1 MASHCLA
8 LLLSLVNAC
17 ALPWSPL
24 TLRVSLPP
32 HPDLCVQYE
41 AQPPLCGSTL
51 VTLLS
56 HPWHLQVSAASDA
69 A

>member
-1 MASHCLA
+1 MPSHCLA
-8 LLLSLVNAC
+8 LVLSLVSAC
-17 ALPWSPL
+17 TLPWSPL
-24 TLRVSLPP
+24 TVRVLRAP

-51 VTLLS
+51 VALLS
-56 HPWHLQVSAASDA
+56 RPWHLRVLAVTDA